1 MPHTGEEGYQAEGKV
16 TAMTDDQGGPRPDLY
31 QVLGVPP
38 GASHEQI
45 AQAWRRRARAE
56 HPDSRPRDAAAPAR
70 FRELAQAWQ
79 VLGDPVRR
87 AAYDRALGPQP
98 GPGAAPR
105 PGGPAAWTAGP
116 PRQRSSGVQVTV
128 APLVA
133 VPEPLVGVPE
143 PPLRAGPVW
152 VEGGSRPVPAD
163 LQAAQAEVR
172 LAILADL
179 AIRSLTGWDWPW

>member
-1 MPHTGEEGYQAEGKV
+1 
-16 TAMTDDQGGPRPDLY
+16 MTDDQGGPRPDLY

-38 GASHEQI
+38 GASREQI

-87 AAYDRALGPQP
+87 AAYDRAVGPQP

-105 PGGPAAWTAGP
+105 PGGPAASTVVP
-116 PRQRSSGVQVTV
+116 PRQHDGGVQITV
-128 APLVA
+128 APLA
-133 VPEPLVGVPE
+133 GVPE

-172 LAILADL
+172 RAILADL
-179 AIRSLTGWDWPW
+179 AIRSLTGWGWPW